1 MDKPRVFEAVDLKVG
16 LQAKFERQISVQDL
30 ATFAALSGDH
40 NPMHVDAEYAR
51 TTNYERVIA
60 HGALQVALAS
70 TMAGMYLPGR
80 NVVVGSYHSRFPA
93 PLFVPASVRVQG
105 EIVNWVGS
113 ANTGMLRVTVVELER
128 STLTAEV
135 LVSFSLHG
143 QKPQVAARELRPAPT
158 SRSDRPLVVITGAG
172 GDLGLALV
180 CSLADSYRILALC
193 RSQIPP
199 VLSGLYGIEAL
210 LCDLEAPAWEAALDA
225 ATNEQPV
232 YGIIHGAW
240 PGAPK
245 GSLLEADAAGVAR
258 QVEFGSL
265 VTIRLARWLAQRS
278 AGEGRFIAIST
289 TAASVKPLIGLS
301 AYSLGKAT
309 LEHTVKLLAP
319 ELARKKITI
328 NAIMPSFM
336 YLGMNRTSTARSVLG
351 ETAKVPAGR
360 LCTPDDVAA
369 MLRYLLSREAAFAT
383 GQFFPLTG
391 GQL

>member
-1 MDKPRVFEAVDLKVG
+1 VDKPRVFEAADLKMG
-16 LQAKFERQISVQDL
+16 LQATFERQIGAEDL
-30 ATFAALSGDH
+30 AAFAALSGDH

-51 TTNYERVIA
+51 TTNYERVFA
-60 HGALQVALAS
+60 HGAFQVALAS

-93 PLFVPASVRVQG
+93 PLFVPAVVRVQG
-105 EIVNWVGS
+105 EIVNWVAS
-113 ANTGMLRVTVVELER
+113 ANTGILRVTVVELER
-128 STLTAEV
+128 STLTADIRV
-135 LVSFSLHG
+135 NFFLHG
-143 QKPQVAARELRPAPT
+143 PKVQVATTEHRAPRT
-158 SRSDRPLVVITGAG
+158 MRSDHPLVVITGAG
-172 GDLGLALV
+172 GALGLGLVSALQ
-180 CSLADSYRILALC
+180 DSYRILALC

-199 VLSGLYGIEAL
+199 SLSGLSGIESL
-210 LCDLEAPAWEAALDA
+210 LCDLEAPGWEEALDA
-225 ATNEQPV
+225 ATDAEPV
-232 YGIIHGAW
+232 YGIVHCAW

-265 VTIRLARWLAQRS
+265 VTIQLARWLAQRS
-278 AGEGRFIAIST
+278 QNEARFIAIST
-289 TAASVKPLIGLS
+289 TYASIKPLIGLS

-319 ELARKKITI
+319 ELARKGITI
-328 NAIMPSFM
+328 NAVLPSFM
-336 YLGMNRTSTARSVLG
+336 HLGMNRTSTNRSVLG

-383 GQFFPLTG
+383 GQLFPLTG